1 MMARRQRCR
10 SCKTSR
16 DVSRL
21 TINFH
26 NPSRTS
32 VRKLPKEGGMMAWN
46 RYEDER
52 GSRGYR
58 EPDYDRPSRSEAR
71 DRGMVERGADEVR
84 SWFGDE
90 EAEQRR
96 RREMREDRE
105 FREGRGYRAGQSAR
119 TGYGSEEYG
128 YSGTRPIQR
137 SGRSPEWRDIGGVE
151 QNNQSSRNVSSGR
164 ATGGLTPATWTYT
177 EMWLIPGPFV
187 GRGPRGY
194 RRSDERIKEDVCECL
209 AQHGMIDAR
218 NIDVTVENGEVTLRG
233 SVEDR
238 QMKRRA
244 EDAVESVSGVR
255 DVHNEI
261 RVSQDEQPGQLRGA
275 EARNDAEQ
283 SGRQTKSKAGS

>member
-1 MMARRQRCR
+1 
-10 SCKTSR
+10 
-16 DVSRL
+16 
-21 TINFH
+21 
-26 NPSRTS
+26 
-32 VRKLPKEGGMMAWN
+32 MAWN

-58 EPDYDRPSRSEAR
+58 DPDYERQGR

-96 RREMREDRE
+96 RRETREDRE
-105 FREGRGYRAGQSAR
+105 FREGRGYREGQSAR
-119 TGYGSEEYG
+119 SSSAYGGSEEYG
-128 YSGTRPIQR
+128 YSGTRPPQL
-137 SGRSPEWRDIGGVE
+137 SGRSPEWSDIGSDERHE
-151 QNNQSSRNVSSGR
+151 QSRRSPSSGR
-164 ATGGLTPATWTYT
+164 SSGGARPTTWTYT

-187 GRGPRGY
+187 GQGPRGY
-194 RRSDERIKEDVCECL
+194 QRSDERIKEDVCECL

-218 NIDVTVENGEVTLRG
+218 NIEVTVDHGEVTLRG
-233 SVEDR
+233 SVDDR

-261 RVSQDEQPGQLRGA
+261 RVSQDANPGNQSGQSRGA
-275 EARNDAEQ
+275 ESKNDSEQ
-283 SGRQTKSKAGS
+283 AGRQGRSKSGS

>member
-1 MMARRQRCR
+1 
-10 SCKTSR
+10 
-16 DVSRL
+16 
-21 TINFH
+21 
-26 NPSRTS
+26 
-32 VRKLPKEGGMMAWN
+32 MMAWN

-58 EPDYDRPSRSEAR
+58 EPDYDRQGRSEAR
-71 DRGMVERGADEVR
+71 DRGMVERGADEGR

-105 FREGRGYRAGQSAR
+105 FREGRGYRDGQWARARSA
-119 TGYGSEEYG
+119 YGGSDEYA
-128 YSGTRPIQR
+128 YSGTRPTPS
-137 SGRSPEWRDIGGVE
+137 SGQAPEWRDIGSDE
-151 QNNQSSRNVSSGR
+151 RNNQSSRSLPAGGS
-164 ATGGLTPATWTYT
+164 TGGVAPTTWTYT

-187 GRGPRGY
+187 GQGPRGY
-194 RRSDERIKEDVCECL
+194 QRSDERIKEDACECL
-209 AQHGMIDAR
+209 SQHGMIDAR

-244 EDAVESVSGVR
+244 EDAVDSVSGVR

-261 RVSQDEQPGQLRGA
+261 RVSQDAQTGNQARQSRGA
-275 EARNDAEQ
+275 D
-283 SGRQTKSKAGS
+283 SKK